1 MTPAEIETFIHEA
14 FNENFERLRLE
25 SGSSVTPDVR
35 QAALEQVLYYYR
47 KMRDVAEN
55 VTETEVQLT
64 LPEQHTPQG
73 RRFTLEGVVDI
84 VREQDRTI
92 MYDVKTH
99 FDSDTAMGHLE
110 QYTRQL
116 NVYAH
121 IWQSLRGNALD
132 ETAIIA
138 TRPTREIRAALRSG
152 NTQKLEQA
160 VEAWQPC
167 IEIPLEQTH
176 VQSVIGE
183 FGTVVDQIE
192 NHEFAPPPAER
203 LKAPSRPG
211 GRIPFGTQVCI
222 NCDARFSCNSFR
234 SFAIQSQ
241 GNQPADRAIGYYLA
255 DYGADFE
262 KSEWLDA
269 NMTTLD
275 RNAFDDSPGGG

>member
-1 MTPAEIETFIHEA
+1 MTPAETETFIRES
-14 FNENFERLRLE
+14 FEENYERLRLE
-25 SGSSVTPDVR
+25 TGSSVTPDVR
-35 QAALEQVLYYYR
+35 QAALEQALYYYR
-47 KMRDVAEN
+47 KMREVAEN

-64 LPEQHTPQG
+64 LPEQRTRQG

-84 VREQDRTI
+84 VREQDKTT

-132 ETAIIA
+132 ESAIIA
-138 TRPTREIRAALRSG
+138 TRPPREVRAALRSG

-160 VEAWQPC
+160 VESWQPC
-167 IEIPLEQTH
+167 INIPLEQTH
-176 VQSVIGE
+176 VDTVIEE
-183 FGTVVDQIE
+183 FSAVVDQIE
-192 NHEFAPPPAER
+192 NREFAPPAVER

-275 RNAFDDSPGGG
+275 RNTLED